1 MSQRTIFWAQEHL
14 CGPISH
20 LTKLH
25 VLVQASQGSS
35 NLAINE
41 RIMLQIV
48 IFLNSVLTT
57 NKVEK
62 FLTSEIIVMVIAIK
76 YKIYFL

>member
-1 MSQRTIFWAQEHL
+1 M
-14 CGPISH
+14 
-20 LTKLH
+20 
-25 VLVQASQGSS
+25 
-35 NLAINE
+35 NE
-41 RIMLQIV
+41 WIMLQIV

-62 FLTSEIIVMVIAIK
+62 FLTSEIIVMVITIK